1 MLFGLRKE
9 EEEEAEVVEEE
20 AKEVQVVVVE
30 GEEKGTPHLCFFYFW
45 VASSL
50 HPSSG
55 KSFLFDKI
63 CKQQMYVY
71 SRLFICSPILSSL
84 ISQN

>member
-1 MLFGLRKE
+1 M
-9 EEEEAEVVEEE
+9 VEEE

-30 GEEKGTPHLCFFYFW
+30 GEEKGTPHMRFFYFW
-45 VASSL
+45 VESSL

-55 KSFLFDKI
+55 KSFLLDKI

-71 SRLFICSPILSSL
+71 SCLFICLVIPSSL